1 MLQSIATSQNEF
13 LLSQVAE
20 KRKKLGQF
28 FTDSKIAQYMASLFD
43 GKNLIDHIDVL
54 DAGAGAGIL
63 SIATVQRMKALG
75 FKNVALTAYEIDPD
89 VISLL
94 EENLKSTAYEINN
107 NAFTF
112 TYEIIEKDFILDKSV
127 KKYDVCC
134 INPPYFKYSA
144 KDSPYTKATAHL
156 FKGDPNI
163 YASFVAKALE
173 ALKPSGELVFI
184 TPRSFTNGLYF
195 KDFRKFLSKNSSISF
210 IHIFK
215 SRKDLFKE
223 TDVLQENVI
232 IKLVKSVQQIN
243 LVPVST
249 SMGITDLDNSVINF
263 YEKELVLDQTSAEY
277 FIRIPESLEDAE
289 NLKLVEDWE
298 DTFTSL
304 GYFISTGPVVEYRSK
319 EFFEDSNCASI
330 PLINAHN
337 LYGLNVVWDGT
348 HKKDKR
354 FYLINGY
361 EKWTVKNS
369 TYVLIKRISSKDDKK
384 RINTAIYEPA
394 SAQQNEVAFENHIN
408 FIGHKER
415 ALTKDEAYGLTLI
428 LRSNLFDS
436 YFRSISGNTQ
446 VNATEI
452 KTLKLPGLNTIEKI
466 GNSWLNNKISENE
479 VDKILEKWNIN
490 ESINAR

>member
-1 MLQSIATSQNEF
+1 MLQSIATRQNEF

-20 KRKKLGQF
+20 KRKRLGQF

-43 GKNLIDHIDVL
+43 GKNLLDHIDIL

-63 SIATVQRMKALG
+63 SIATVQRMKVLG
-75 FKNVALTAYEIDPD
+75 FKTVALTAYEIDPD
-89 VISLL
+89 VIPLL
-94 EENLKSTAYEINN
+94 DENLKNTACGINN
-107 NAFTF
+107 DEFTF
-112 TYEIIEKDFILDKSV
+112 TYEIIEKDFILDKNV

-144 KDSPYTKATAHL
+144 KDSPYAKATAHL

-163 YASFVAKALE
+163 YASFVAKALD
-173 ALKPSGELVFI
+173 ALKAYGELVFI

-195 KDFRKFLSKNSSISF
+195 KDFRKFLIKNSSTSF

-232 IKLVKSVQQIN
+232 IKLVKSVEQID
-243 LVPVST
+243 LIPIST
-249 SMGITDLDNSVINF
+249 STGITDLDNSVINC
-263 YEKELVLDQTSAEY
+263 YEKELVLDRTSSEY
-277 FIRIPESLEDAE
+277 FIRIPESVEDAE
-289 NLKLVEDWE
+289 NLKLVEDWQ
-298 DTFTSL
+298 DTFSSL

-319 EFFEDSNCASI
+319 EFFEDSKSAFI

-337 LYGLNVVWDGT
+337 LYDLNVMWDGT

-369 TYVLIKRISSKDDKK
+369 IYVLIKRISSKDDKK
-384 RINTAIYEPA
+384 RINTAIYEPT
-394 SAQQNEVAFENHIN
+394 SIQQNDVAFENHIN

-415 ALTKDEAYGLTLI
+415 ALTKEEAYGLALI

-452 KTLKLPGLNTIEKI
+452 KTLKLPGLSTIQGI
-466 GNSWLNNKISENE
+466 GNKWLEKQVNEEDIS
-479 VDKILEKWNIN
+479 KILKEWNK
-490 ESINAR
+490 E